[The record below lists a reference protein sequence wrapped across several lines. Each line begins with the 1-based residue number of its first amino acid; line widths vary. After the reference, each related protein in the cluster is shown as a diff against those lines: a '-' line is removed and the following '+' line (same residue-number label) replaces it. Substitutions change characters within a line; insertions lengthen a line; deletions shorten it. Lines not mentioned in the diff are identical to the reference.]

1 MNSIA
6 LKMLIGDTT
15 KYVSLIIGITFAALI
30 MTQQPSI
37 FWGLMTRTYG
47 FIDDIGYPDI
57 WVVDPKVK
65 YIDDIKPLSDTML
78 QRVRSIEG
86 VRWATPLYK
95 GNIKALLDDGSFQN
109 CVLVG
114 IDSTTMIGAPPK
126 LIAGTLTD
134 LRMADAVIV
143 NEEGAK
149 ERLAKRGP
157 NGEKIPLKIGDTLEI
172 NDKRAVIVGIAQT
185 SRSFNSQPII
195 HTTYERAVNFAPQE
209 RKLLSFVLAK
219 AKEGQDIQVLAN
231 RISQDTG
238 MKALTNQQFKDLT
251 FNHYMKNTGIPINFG
266 VAVMLGFVIGAVVTG
281 QTFYAFTHENL
292 KQYAALKAMGAR
304 AGTLIRMIVLQAI
317 SVGAMGWCIGV
328 GLAALFGYTMRK
340 SILAFKMSP
349 ELFAFSGAVTLV
361 IVSIAALIAIIK
373 VIRVE
378 PALVFKG

>member
-47 FIDDIGYPDI
+47 FIDDIGYPDL
-57 WVVDPKVK
+57 WVVDPEAR
-65 YIDDIKPLSDTML
+65 YIDDVKPMSDTML

-86 VRWATPLYK
+86 VRWATPLFK
-95 GNIKALLDDGSFQN
+95 GSTEVLLSDGSFEN
-109 CVLVG
+109 STLVG

-126 LIAGTLTD
+126 LLSGQLTD

-149 ERLAKRGP
+149 ERLARQMPDG
-157 NGEKIPLKIGDTLEI
+157 NKIPLQVGDTLEI
-172 NDKRAVIVGIAQT
+172 NEKRAVVVGVAQT
-185 SRSFNSQPII
+185 SRSFQSRPVLY
-195 HTTYERAVNFAPQE
+195 TTYERAVNYVPQQ
-209 RKLLSFVLAK
+209 RRLLTFVLAK
-219 AKEGQDIQVLAN
+219 VKDGENIDLVAK
-231 RISQDTG
+231 RISDQTG
-238 MKALTNQQFKDLT
+238 MKAVTSQQFKDMT
-251 FNHYMKNTGIPINFG
+251 FNHYMKRTGIPINFG
-266 VAVMLGFVIGAVVTG
+266 VAVLLGFVIGAVVTG

-304 AGTLIRMIVLQAI
+304 AGTLMRMIVLQAI
-317 SVGAMGWCIGV
+317 SVGVMGWCLGV
-328 GLAALFGYTMRK
+328 GCAALFGYSMRK

-349 ELFAFSGAVTLV
+349 ELFLFSGFVTLI
-361 IVSIAALIAIIK
+361 IVSIAALISIVK

>member
-65 YIDDIKPLSDTML
+65 YIDDIKPLPETML
-78 QRVRSIEG
+78 QRVRSIQG

-109 CVLVG
+109 CILVG
-114 IDSTTMIGAPPK
+114 IDSTTMIGAPPR
-126 LIAGTLTD
+126 LIAGNLTD

-157 NGEKIPLKIGDTLEI
+157 NGEKIPLKIGDTIEI
-172 NDKRAVIVGIAQT
+172 NDKRAVVVGIAQT
-185 SRSFNSQPII
+185 SRAFNSQPLLY
-195 HTTYERAVNFAPQE
+195 TTYERAINFVPQE

-219 AKEGQDIQVLAN
+219 VKEGENIQAIAD
-231 RISQDTG
+231 RISMETG

-251 FNHYMKNTGIPINFG
+251 FNHYMKNTGIPVNFG
-266 VAVMLGFVIGAVVTG
+266 VAVLLGFVIGAVVTG

-304 AGTLIRMIVLQAI
+304 AGTLIRMIVLQAV
-317 SVGAMGWCIGV
+317 SVGFMGWCIGV
-328 GLAALFGYTMRK
+328 GCAALFGWAMRK

-349 ELFAFSGAVTLV
+349 ELFAFSGAVTLL
-361 IVSIAALIAIIK
+361 IVSIAALIAIVK